1 MRTLIEIYESITDR
15 DDDVLD
21 NNIID
26 TASTIIA
33 KAVVEKLKIAPS
45 ETAGEDPTKVNYI
58 TPLYISIEG
67 ESNINKIDNP
77 EEVITKNNKE
87 FKKELSKVGIVASIV
102 RKRYKSG
109 YSISNNWSYKFSFKD
124 IYLGSFDIEIEI
136 EKVIQTTHKH
146 AKLEC
151 FSTDPLPLQ
160 YIDLYNKIYEFAGVK
175 H

>member
-1 MRTLIEIYESITDR
+1 MRTLIEVYESIIDK

-21 NNIID
+21 NNVVD

-33 KAVVEKLKIAPS
+33 KAVVEKLKIGPS
-45 ETAGEDPTKVNYI
+45 ETEGEDPTKVSYI

-67 ESNINKIDNP
+67 ESNINKIADS
-77 EEVITKNNKE
+77 EEVMTKNNKE
-87 FKKELSKVGIVASIV
+87 FKKELSKVGIVVSIV
-102 RKRYKSG
+102 KRRYKSS
-109 YSISNNWSYKFSFKD
+109 YRISNSWSYNFRFKNTN
-124 IYLGSFDIEIEI
+124 LGSFDIEIE
-136 EKVIQTTHKH
+136 KVIPSTLKH